1 MDILPT
7 QVYEDDDS
15 FTPTHQLSHFV
26 PHNIK
31 EKHIGSLRIGSIT
44 YPIEQG
50 ITKIGRHPECDIV
63 LNDQARRVYR
73 NGLQTFRPSDLI
85 FWSTW
90 RNLGFMTL
98 ANAIGT
104 VDEVFEEQ
112 LHYAILN

>member
-63 LNDQARRVYR
+63 LNDQTVSKKHAEIEM
-73 NGLQTFRPSDLI
+73 TA
-85 FWSTW
+85 TKH
-90 RNLGFMTL
+90 GFAT
-98 ANAIGT
+98 
-104 VDEVFEEQ
+104 
-112 LHYAILN
+112 